1 MHNCVSSY
9 FLMHTCTY
17 ISNDQVHLK
26 EIVDFVTE
34 RNVSQRG
41 MCNVKSIQA
50 HLYSKYGIYFKA
62 HVIYHAL
69 KSRLKFKYHTPLCRR
84 IVFSEQRTEL
94 GIKFCGELDAA
105 IKLERRGE
113 AIIIYMDETYCHL
126 QHIPSKMWYRDV
138 DIGSERSERS
148 RSKGL
153 EL

>member
-1 MHNCVSSY
+1 
-9 FLMHTCTY
+9 MHTCTY

-69 KSRLKFKYHTPLCRR
+69 KSRLKFKYRTPLCRR

-113 AIIIYMDETYCHL
+113 AIIIYMDETFCHL